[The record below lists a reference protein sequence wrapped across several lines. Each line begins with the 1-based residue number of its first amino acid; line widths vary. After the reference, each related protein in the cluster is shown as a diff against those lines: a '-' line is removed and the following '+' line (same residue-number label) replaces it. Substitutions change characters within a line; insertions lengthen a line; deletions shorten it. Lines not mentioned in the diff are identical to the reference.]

1 MPLTPIP
8 RLERRIAQATLQS
21 ARFTQWRALLFSTAL
36 VLTVLG
42 SFGVVQ
48 KLTFGTAI
56 LLLAIFAVVVS
67 FHRKLRHALELY
79 ENRRKLAHR
88 NHAIRTLDW
97 DILAKAP
104 REWNELAIPYTTD
117 LNIVGEASLL
127 RLLAQTV
134 SSAGSQ
140 RLLELFMSNNVTDAE
155 ITRRSTLVQEI
166 RALRLLRTSFLTRI
180 GMGYQPIDSKKIS
193 VLFAKPLSHLASL
206 WGLAPIFILQAA
218 LLGLFIP
225 FFFFEAKAYF
235 VIPLLLLLVE
245 NSRIR
250 KKVHTGEAYA
260 WSVSAA
266 LSLET
271 FQAAVAT
278 LEKYAGTKKPELARV
293 LSVFAGEHAASA
305 RLKKLERISGALGI
319 RQNFIMHALMHLP
332 LPWDVVFTL
341 ALEKLRKEIE
351 QDLGPWQTALSEFEA
366 FLSLAQFAEAHPTYT
381 VARVLPA
388 NSSETIVAEN
398 LRHPLIPSGHAVGN
412 PLRIDEREK
421 CILITGS
428 NMSGKSTFLRS
439 IGVNLLLA
447 KAGAP
452 VAADSFAFK
461 NVPLFTSLSGG
472 DSLQEG
478 LSSFYAEVK
487 RLAEILAFLRREKRV
502 FFLIDEIFR
511 GTNNRERLIGSQAYV
526 KEIVQLGGQGVVT
539 THDLELSQLE
549 SLGLGIM
556 NYHFRESF
564 EGGSMTFHYR
574 KERGPCPSSN
584 ALQVMKLSGLPV

>member
-1 MPLTPIP
+1 MPLTPVP

-21 ARFTQWRALLFSTAL
+21 ARYTQWRALLFSSAL

-42 SFGVVQ
+42 AFGVLQ
-48 KLTFGTAI
+48 KLTFGAA
-56 LLLAIFAVVVS
+56 LVLFAIFAGVVS
-67 FHRKLRHALELY
+67 FHRKLRHMLELY

-97 DILAKAP
+97 DLLAKAP
-104 REWNELAIPYTTD
+104 REWNELSIPYTTD

-140 RLLELFMSNNVTDAE
+140 RLLELFISNDVTDSE
-155 ITRRSTLVQEI
+155 ITRRSALVQEI
-166 RALRLLRTSFLTRI
+166 RELRLLRASFLTRI

-193 VLFAKPLSHLASL
+193 ALFAKPLSNLPSLA
-206 WGLAPIFILQAA
+206 GLIPLFALQIATLA
-218 LLGLFIP
+218 LFIP
-225 FFFFEAKAYF
+225 FFFFEAKAFF
-235 VIPLLLLLVE
+235 VIPALLLLVE

-278 LEKYAGTKKPELARV
+278 LEKHANTRKPELARV
-293 LSVFAGEHAASA
+293 FSVFAGERSASS

-332 LPWDVVFTL
+332 LPWDIVFTL

-351 QDLGPWQTALSEFEA
+351 RDLAPWQEALSEFEA
-366 FLSLAQFAEAHPTYT
+366 FLSLAQFAEAHPDYT
-381 VARVLPA
+381 IARILPA
-388 NSSETIVAEN
+388 NSPETIVAEN
-398 LRHPLIPSGHAVGN
+398 LRHPLISSAHAVGN
-412 PLRIDEREK
+412 PLRIDDREK

-452 VAADSFAFK
+452 VAASSFAFK

-487 RLAEILAFLRREKRV
+487 RLSEILAFLKSEKRV

-549 SLGLGIM
+549 GLGLGIV
-556 NYHFRESF
+556 NYHFRETIENSQ
-564 EGGSMTFHYR
+564 MTFLYR